1 MLGFVP
7 VPKPVCGATFEDLD
21 GTTHTC
27 HRAAPYWTPWHIHR
41 NDKIWSF
48 SVPGGWIFYFPLK
61 AQRKANLATLTE
73 VRRALEWNDDPG
85 QYEALNTAAAVAE
98 KNVPFGR
105 WRGWKY
111 EART

>member
-27 HRAAPYWTPWHIHR
+27 HRAAPYWTTWHIHR
-41 NDKIWSF
+41 TDKIWS
-48 SVPGGWIFYFPLK
+48 VGIPGGWIYYFPLK
-61 AQRKANLATLTE
+61 AERQANLATLTYARHQLDRNTIPE
-73 VRRALEWNDDPG
+73 DH
-85 QYEALNTAAAVAE
+85 EALNDAVIKAE